1 MRSGRDSADPP
12 DPAIAPAPR
21 TNPELHGHEAAESAL
36 RHLFEAGRLP
46 HALLLSGPRGI
57 GKATLAFRFARF
69 ILANGGGEGALGGLF
84 GDTDANGLAIAP
96 NSGTFRRVASG
107 GHADLLTVER
117 AYDPRRRRLRGEIIV
132 ENTREIGAF
141 LRLTP
146 AEGGWRV
153 VIVDGADEMNRNAA
167 NALLKILEEPPRRAL
182 LLLVAHSPGGLLP
195 TIRSRCRRFPLAPLP
210 PAIVRQLLLRY
221 RPALPESQAEAL
233 TALSG
238 GSIGRAL
245 DLAAA
250 GGVELYESML
260 ALLSRDQGI
269 DPPALH
275 AFADRLA
282 RGESEEAY
290 RAVEELVAQLLA
302 RVAGAAARG
311 SPGAELARP
320 LPDPPLPGLD
330 RGIAGEG
337 RVGAEARES
346 AVLQRLGNRA
356 PAARWAELRDE
367 IGRLFA
373 RTDALNLDKKQTILG
388 AFFAIE
394 GAAR

>member
-1 MRSGRDSADPP
+1 MRSGRDGAATP
-12 DPAIAPAPR
+12 DAATAPAPR
-21 TNPELHGHEAAESAL
+21 ANPELLGHEAAESAL
-36 RHLFEAGRLP
+36 RRLVATGRLP
-46 HALLLSGPRGI
+46 HALIVSGPRGI
-57 GKATLAFRFARF
+57 GKATLAFSLARF
-69 ILANGGGEGALGGLF
+69 VLATGGGEGSLGGLF
-84 GDTDANGLAIAP
+84 GETGAEGLGIAP
-96 NSGTFRRVASG
+96 DSGTFRRVASG

-132 ENTREIGAF
+132 DNTREIGAF

-167 NALLKILEEPPRRAL
+167 NALLKMLEEPPRRAL
-182 LLLVAHSPGGLLP
+182 LLLVAHSPGRLLP

-221 RPALPESQAEAL
+221 RPDLPEPQAEAL
-233 TALSG
+233 IALSG

-250 GGVELYESML
+250 GGVELYEAVL
-260 ALLSRDQGI
+260 ALLSPERGI
-269 DPPALH
+269 DPVALH

-282 RGESEEAY
+282 RGDAEEAY
-290 RAVEELVAQLLA
+290 RAVEELMAQFLA

-311 SPGAELARP
+311 NAAAEPRAF
-320 LPDPPLPGLD
+320 PDPPPLV
-330 RGIAGEG
+330 GEG
-337 RVGAEARES
+337 RVGAEPRES
-346 AVLQRLGNRA
+346 AVLRRLGERA

-394 GAAR
+394 GVAR